1 MDDGG
6 GPRRT
11 PDLCRALYYGG
22 ELQADGHQR
31 NGDRH
36 RDGGFPRAPCS
47 GLGRGGVRARSH
59 RVLPHRRLFFGSS
72 AAGRSLCR
80 VSRLRVPRAVALGG
94 KPGRVRIV
102 HRSFHVC
109 CGPSVCGR
117 AWPRTRVGDEARMAQ
132 AVIARSRQSIV
143 IRASTTVM
151 LVGCSFSSP
160 RLISGASTRT
170 SDHMKQVLWGLA
182 FLWISFAAH
191 AQYPNKPVRV
201 VVPFPAG
208 SSTNIVTRVLAN
220 SVSQSI
226 DQQLVVDNKAG
237 ADGAIAAAE
246 VAKAAP
252 DGYTLLMATNSPMSA
267 LPAMNKSPPYDPV
280 ADFTPITDIGRYTF
294 FILVHP
300 SVQAKTLA
308 ELIDH
313 ARANPGKLNYA
324 TGNTTS
330 IVSTAY
336 FASLAGIQLVH
347 VPYKGEPQAVTDL
360 VAGRV
365 QLMFC
370 SSSTSIAQIRNGR
383 LRALVTTLGKRS
395 HMLPEVPTI
404 AEAGMPQFSIT
415 SWAGLFGPARMPRE
429 VVERLNKE
437 FGAAM
442 ARAEVQAAMEK
453 QAFALTPSSP
463 EQLAAFV
470 KEQMESYRRILR
482 AAGVEPE

>member
-1 MDDGG
+1 M
-6 GPRRT
+6 
-11 PDLCRALYYGG
+11 L
-22 ELQADGHQR
+22 R
-31 NGDRH
+31 N
-36 RDGGFPRAPCS
+36 
-47 GLGRGGVRARSH
+47 L
-59 RVLPHRRLFFGSS
+59 L
-72 AAGRSLCR
+72 AAAAMA
-80 VSRLRVPRAVALGG
+80 VPLAV
-94 KPGRVRIV
+94 
-102 HRSFHVC
+102 C
-109 CGPSVCGR
+109 
-117 AWPRTRVGDEARMAQ
+117 
-132 AVIARSRQSIV
+132 
-143 IRASTTVM
+143 
-151 LVGCSFSSP
+151 
-160 RLISGASTRT
+160 
-170 SDHMKQVLWGLA
+170 
-182 FLWISFAAH
+182 
-191 AQYPNKPVRV
+191 AQYPAKPVRI
-201 VVPFPAG
+201 VVPFPSG
-208 SSTNIVTRVLAN
+208 SATDTVTRILAN
-220 SVSQSI
+220 YVTQSLG
-226 DQQLVVDNKAG
+226 QPLLVENRAG

-246 VAKAAP
+246 VARSAP

-267 LPAMNKSPPYDPV
+267 VPALKKSPPYDPV

-300 SVQAKTLA
+300 SVPAKTLA

-370 SSSTSIAQIRNGR
+370 SSSTSIAQIRDGR

-442 ARAEVQAAMEK
+442 ARAERSEEHTSELQSRLHLVCRLLLEK
-453 QAFALTPSSP
+453 KKNTTDE
-463 EQLAAFV
+463 EQDA
-470 KEQMESYRRILR
+470 
-482 AAGVEPE
+482 